1 MRKNCSKDVSRE
13 RRIEILFVFGVF
25 LFYFLWSCTQRYN
38 FSSDESMRYQIPQFI
53 YEYGKLPRGDEP
65 LIRNGGFP
73 MHSIR
78 FSPIWHLQF

>member
-65 LIRNGGFP
+65 LILLYGICSFDEGDEPVF
-73 MHSIR
+73 HG
-78 FSPIWHLQF
+78 

>member
-53 YEYGKLPRGDEP
+53 
-65 LIRNGGFP
+65 
-73 MHSIR
+73 
-78 FSPIWHLQF
+78 